1 MHIPDGYLSPQ
12 TCAALGAVMLPVWAA
27 AVFKVKKTLKTK
39 YVPLMGIGAAFV
51 FTIMMFNIPIPDGTT
66 AHAVGGALMAIVL
79 GPWAACIGIS
89 VALAVQALLFGD
101 GGILAFA
108 ANAFNLAFI
117 MPFSSYY
124 VYRLIAGGSEVKGR
138 RLWVAGFLSGF
149 IGINLAALATAV
161 MLGIQPLLYYTAS
174 GVPLYN
180 PYPLSL
186 AVPAMAFGHL
196 LVAGP
201 VEGLIT
207 AMVLS
212 YLKSAHPELLEK
224 DRLTKTNPL
233 YAKAWAALAVLIV
246 LSPIGLL
253 ASGTAWGEWGTD
265 DIQKLLGYV
274 PAGMEKTAES
284 WTSLMPDYSLAGFE
298 SGLWQPVI
306 YIAAA
311 LIGVAVIAGFT
322 YFLSCWHG
330 AAYREKSN

>member
-27 AVFKVKKTLKTK
+27 AVSKVKKTLKTK

-66 AHAVGGALMAIVL
+66 AHAVGGALMAIIL

-89 VALAVQALLFGD
+89 AALAVQALLFGD

-124 VYRLIAGGSEVKGR
+124 VYRLLAGNSAVKGR
-138 RLWVAGFLSGF
+138 RLWLAGFLSGF
-149 IGINLAALATAV
+149 IGINLAALSTAL
-161 MLGIQPLLYYTAS
+161 MLGIQPLLYHTAD
-174 GVPLYN
+174 GAALYN

-196 LVAGP
+196 LIAGP
-201 VEGLIT
+201 VEGIIT

-212 YLKSAHPELLEK
+212 YLRSANPELLDSAK
-224 DRLTKTNPL
+224 LTK
-233 YAKAWAALAVLIV
+233 AKPFYGKAFAALAVLIV
-246 LSPIGLL
+246 LTPIGLL
-253 ASGTAWGEWGTD
+253 AAGTAWGEWGTD
-265 DIQKLLGYV
+265 DIQRLLGYV
-274 PAGMEKTAES
+274 PAGMEKAAGIWTAI
-284 WTSLMPDYSLAGFE
+284 LPDYSLAGYE
-298 SGLWQPVI
+298 SGLWQAVI
-306 YIAAA
+306 YIASA
-311 LIGVAVIAGFT
+311 LIGTAVIGGAA
-322 YFLSCWHG
+322 YLLSCWHG
-330 AAYREKSN
+330 AACRKKGN